1 MQVILSAIRSVLDWF
16 LSLFNAL
23 GTWIVTLITTVWNWI
38 MSFFLT
44 VVNWTLEIAHR
55 LLTWLLELIAA
66 VAVGAVKLFVAF
78 LDALI
83 SLLPQMPSEP
93 PGWFSAGVGAF
104 SVADQIMPIHEAL
117 QLASVWASIY
127 TAMAIWRAI
136 TFIRGGR

>member
-1 MQVILSAIRSVLDWF
+1 MQVILSALRSVLDWF
-16 LSLFNAL
+16 LSLFTAL
-23 GTWIVTLITTVWNWI
+23 GSWVVTLITTVWQWAT
-38 MSFFLT
+38 SLFLT
-44 VVNWTLEIAHR
+44 VVNWGLDIAHR
-55 LLTWLLELIAA
+55 LITWFLELIGAI
-66 VAVGAVKLFVAF
+66 AVGAVKLFVAF

-117 QLASVWASIY
+117 QLASIWASIY